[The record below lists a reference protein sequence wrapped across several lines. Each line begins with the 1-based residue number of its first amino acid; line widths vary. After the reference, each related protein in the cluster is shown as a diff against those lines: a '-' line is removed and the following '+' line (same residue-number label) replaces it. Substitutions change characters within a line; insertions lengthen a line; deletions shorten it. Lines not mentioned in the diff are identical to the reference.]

1 MLHNLR
7 STVGV
12 LIARLRF
19 RKSQESVVSFTSSVS
34 AARSALVI
42 MPLRE
47 QVMLPTTAVIDLLKR
62 KFPEEKLT
70 LVTRERDLSLPA
82 LLPRSTV
89 LRMVKDDIGFF
100 FLPKKPFLDRLT
112 IHDFDLAIDLNLDLV
127 LPSGYICKESKAR
140 VRVGF
145 SRHQSDV
152 FYNFAIQPNPVLNRQ
167 EIYERLVQCL
177 QMF

>member
-1 MLHNLR
+1 
-7 STVGV
+7 
-12 LIARLRF
+12 
-19 RKSQESVVSFTSSVS
+19 
-34 AARSALVI
+34 
-42 MPLRE
+42 
-47 QVMLPTTAVIDLLKR
+47 
-62 KFPEEKLT
+62 
-70 LVTRERDLSLPA
+70 LPA

>member
-82 LLPRSTV
+82 LLPRST
-89 LRMVKDDIGFF
+89 
-100 FLPKKPFLDRLT
+100 
-112 IHDFDLAIDLNLDLV
+112 
-127 LPSGYICKESKAR
+127 
-140 VRVGF
+140 
-145 SRHQSDV
+145 
-152 FYNFAIQPNPVLNRQ
+152 
-167 EIYERLVQCL
+167 
-177 QMF
+177 